1 MRPSNPTN
9 IVIQNKYVEVTER
22 DLYNFW
28 IQSKENILKNV
39 TNNVFFYFSTKL
51 NKSIV
56 RRYEEKNKPF
66 TLSNFNYENKLNGHI
81 VGIVSLFDQYSNF
94 GIIDIDAPGDSD
106 EIISDSVFNN
116 VKQATLDIYSY
127 MSKFNDCKIIY
138 TGKNGF
144 HIYVYFQRR
153 YTLNTIKKLIQDRL
167 SENDSISKN
176 YTMQQKR
183 GSDKINLDL
192 NINKTN
198 GGFITLGSINKIGLR
213 SVELSKNSILN
224 FNRSSV
230 GII

>member
-9 IVIQNKYVEVTER
+9 IVIQNKFVEITER
-22 DLYNFW
+22 DLYTYW
-28 IQSKENILKNV
+28 LRSKETILKNV
-39 TNNVFFYFSTKL
+39 TNHIFFYFSTKL
-51 NKSIV
+51 NKSII

-94 GIIDIDAPGDSD
+94 GIIDVDAPNDSD
-106 EIISDSVFNN
+106 EIISDSMFTN

-127 MSKFNDCKIIY
+127 MSKFNNCKIIY

-144 HIYVYFQRR
+144 HIYVYFERR
-153 YTLNTIKKLIQDRL
+153 YKLSTIKELIFNRL
-167 SENDSISKN
+167 NESKSILDQ
-176 YTMQQKR
+176 YTIQQKR

-198 GGFITLGSINKIGLR
+198 GGFITLGSINKIGLK
-213 SVELSKNSILN
+213 SVELDKNTILN

-230 GII
+230 GIA